1 MADLDLR
8 SSFVAPAWPYSV
20 LPTTAPFDAL
30 MDTNQLTSN
39 SSPNN
44 TQQGHGGNPF
54 QAQFESRDLTWAAT
68 PAVSDPCSA
77 WGGLSNSRSDM
88 GGTGNGNFTGI
99 TTPFIPQ
106 GGSQGWATQQAL
118 GAEAWKPIFYP
129 HCVPSLDPNAVRS
142 VDTFWA

>member
-1 MADLDLR
+1 MSDLDPR
-8 SSFVAPAWPYSV
+8 SSFVAPDLQYSV

-39 SSPNN
+39 SSPNI
-44 TQQGHGGNPF
+44 TQQGHAGKLLQGRVG
-54 QAQFESRDLTWAAT
+54 SRDFAWAAT
-68 PAVSDPCSA
+68 PAVSHPWSA
-77 WGGLSNSRSDM
+77 CGGLANSLSDM
-88 GGTGNGNFTGI
+88 CGTGNGNFTDI

-106 GGSQGWATQQAL
+106 GGFQSWPTQQAL

-129 HCVPSLDPNAVRS
+129 EGVPALDPNPVRS